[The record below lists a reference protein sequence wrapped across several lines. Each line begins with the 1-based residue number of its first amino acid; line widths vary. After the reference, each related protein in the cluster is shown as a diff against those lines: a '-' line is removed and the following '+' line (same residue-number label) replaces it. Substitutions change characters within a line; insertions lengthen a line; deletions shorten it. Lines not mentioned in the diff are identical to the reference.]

1 MRHSRAVSLSPD
13 SVEIVY
19 MDDDSDLRADGL
31 VFQSHTI
38 VMSRLDPE
46 LEDEMADLETS
57 VTALLEAGM
66 RRWAGSMP
74 VSAEQLQE
82 RIAFEDD
89 DDEEEEGE

>member
-1 MRHSRAVSLSPD
+1 MRHVRAVSLSPD
-13 SVEIVY
+13 SVEVIY
-19 MDDDSDLRADGL
+19 MDDASDLRADGL

-46 LEDEMADLETS
+46 LEDEVADLETS

-74 VSAEQLQE
+74 VSAEQLNDH
-82 RIAFEDD
+82 IVFDDD
-89 DDEEEEGE
+89 DDEEDE